1 VLIEQHQLI
10 NDDRAQREQLR
21 ALQALHRHLRAPLK
35 NGLEQAIER
44 FNGLRTQFMED
55 TPYFHAIIVVRGG
68 PTPGCH
74 QGPLACSHRLRT
86 SGALEWVSLRM

>member
-44 FNGLRTQFMED
+44 L
-55 TPYFHAIIVVRGG
+55 
-68 PTPGCH
+68 
-74 QGPLACSHRLRT
+74 
-86 SGALEWVSLRM
+86 